1 MSLKIAILVSF
12 LGSVKAGDLKLATFD
27 GVEKTTVSWQDLNDP
42 VMGGASTSTFK
53 VTDAKTGL
61 FNGTV
66 AIVGFLK
73 APGFA
78 KIVGSKSQFTF
89 ADITG
94 YDNIALR
101 VKSST
106 PDYKG
111 FKVEFAAPGI
121 PKTSTFSGGSYKA
134 DFNLTSSTDWQL
146 VEVPLTRFSYD
157 HSDYT
162 GRCDTKDPAS
172 LFHPSGQQHYCCDR
186 SGFQPSKSEVCV
198 DAKYLNQIDSLG
210 VWAEGVAG
218 DFNIEIDW
226 IGATKKSVGSSPG
239 SLVTFDGAAGTT
251 FKFTEL
257 NDPVM
262 GGKSV
267 GTWSLGNGF
276 GIMDGEVVDVPSLK
290 APGFI
295 KAAADGSFPDV
306 SAFIDGSLV
315 LTVRTSTP
323 DYKGYR
329 VTFVSG
335 AASPSFSCAGGGS
348 LPFSRGCYKQKFTV
362 PAGSDF
368 VEVKLPFNTF
378 SDKWSSS
385 TGEHTAECATEQDVC
400 PTAAKL
406 SKIQRIELWGEGAAG
421 KLHLEVKSV
430 SAERASGERLVL
442 V

>member
-1 MSLKIAILVSF
+1 MGK
-12 LGSVKAGDLKLATFD
+12 DL
-27 GVEKTTVSWQDLNDP
+27 
-42 VMGGASTSTFK
+42 
-53 VTDAKTGL
+53 
-61 FNGTV
+61 
-66 AIVGFLK
+66 
-73 APGFA
+73 
-78 KIVGSKSQFTF
+78 
-89 ADITG
+89 
-94 YDNIALR
+94 
-101 VKSST
+101 
-106 PDYKG
+106 
-111 FKVEFAAPGI
+111 
-121 PKTSTFSGGSYKA
+121 
-134 DFNLTSSTDWQL
+134 
-146 VEVPLTRFSYD
+146 
-157 HSDYT
+157 
-162 GRCDTKDPAS
+162 AS
-172 LFHPSGQQHYCCDR
+172 LFHPSGQQHYCCDK
-186 SGFQPSKSEVCV
+186 SGLQPSKPEVCV
-198 DAKYLNQIDSLG
+198 DTKYLNQVDSLG

-290 APGFI
+290 APGFV

-348 LPFSRGCYKQKFTV
+348 LPFSRGCYKQKFSV

-378 SDKWSSS
+378 SDKWSSA
-385 TGEHTAECATEQDVC
+385 TGEHTSECAQDKDVC

-406 SKIQRIELWGEGAAG
+406 RSIQRVEFWGEGAAG
-421 KLHLEVKSV
+421 KLHLEVQSV
-430 SAERASGERLVL
+430 SAEMPSGERIVL